1 MIYFLIPVFNE
12 EGNIANLHH
21 ELSRVQVRDEIF
33 YVFSDDG
40 SSDQS
45 LPLIQKIFSG
55 KNFTILGDGINRGPG
70 AAFNTGFDWILSHS
84 KSDNDSIVTLEADCT
99 SDLTILKTMLML
111 NEHDYDLVLASVYA
125 QGGGFDKTS
134 FLRKFISAMANFLY
148 RFLFD
153 IKVLTLSSFYRVY
166 KITLLRKISAE
177 YNGRLI
183 EEPGFVS
190 MLEILAKSIWCQAR
204 VIEVPMKLQSM
215 KRVGR
220 SKMKVLKTTFHYF
233 RYLFHAKFFDKH
245 NLS

>member
-12 EGNIANLHH
+12 EGNIANLHR
-21 ELSRVQVRDEIF
+21 ELTSVSVGDQVS

-45 LPLIQKIFSG
+45 LSLIRKIFHG
-55 KNFTILGDGINRGPG
+55 TNFTILGDGVNRGPG
-70 AAFNTGFDWILSHS
+70 AAFNIGFDWILSDS
-84 KSDNDSIVTLEADCT
+84 KNDTDTIVTLEADCT
-99 SDLTILKTMLML
+99 SDLGILKTMLML
-111 NEHDYDLVLASVYA
+111 NEHGYDLVLASVYA
-125 QGGGFDKTS
+125 QGGGFDRTS
-134 FLRKFISAMANFLY
+134 FLRKFVSATANFLY

-153 IKVLTLSSFYRVY
+153 IQVLTLSSFYRVY
-166 KITLLRKISAE
+166 KISLVRKISKE
-177 YNGRLI
+177 YNGKII

-190 MLEILAKSIWCQAR
+190 MLEILAKSIWCHAR
-204 VIEVPMKLQSM
+204 VIEVPMKLQSL
-215 KRVGR
+215 KRVGG